1 MTNFNLIQK
10 KEIHQYRI
18 IEFMT
23 TYLFPIVI
31 RTIAEKDFIGEIY
44 SKRLNKGQV
53 DRVILENCQHIHL
66 VSEGNLS
73 VVVDWL

>member
-1 MTNFNLIQK
+1 MV
-10 KEIHQYRI
+10 
-18 IEFMT
+18 
-23 TYLFPIVI
+23 TYLLPTVI
-31 RTIAEKDFIGEIY
+31 RTIAAKDFTREILY